1 MMKYLFIVVLGVV
14 LLTACSENDNDAQ
27 EQESNE
33 PGGNEDA
40 EELETTYNEEAEP
53 DDEETGDNEEEILE
67 VNPITFQQE
76 LWHSGE
82 EETYEVNG
90 KVGPMVR
97 EGDLAI
103 LPVTLDS
110 DSDLTVSF
118 KDLFNQELGTGE
130 GIAARQGYDIQV
142 IDSREMTVS
151 QPAVLLMEDQLDTA
165 VHTFLGEGGG
175 NRQATFGEEHEPAR
189 FFGVFAAPEMDQVH
203 VMFRRLGVVENIPV
217 INREEAGT
225 PTIEE
230 VEDELTES
238 ELEEI
243 DEDTEEVYG
252 QAVPSIE
259 EIIERELVSSAF
271 EAFDGNLE
279 KIDARVFPIESYRES
294 VETSVSRIDEIE
306 YATLMISSDVLFDYD
321 SSDLLEEAEEELE
334 AAIAELAG
342 AEGGDLEI
350 VGHTDDEGTE
360 EYNQEL
366 SEDRA
371 EAVREQLEEL
381 TDLESFDIAVRGES
395 FRDPIADNKSEEGS
409 AQNRRVEL
417 HFTPPTEEVE
427 IETEA
432 ELPEALGEEA
442 EHPDTI
448 QSDDGE
454 IEIESL
460 RQIDNLLVGRIRV
473 SSLEEVGA
481 DYTALTF
488 GFGRPIGARGWHND
502 ESVGYS
508 QFTAYAPTLIHNSQ
522 RYYPLDYYLT
532 PLEGSTAEDWVD
544 EAESGMEYI
553 VPLAERNM
561 GVIGRLGEDGY
572 YTATVI
578 WPAVD
583 AETVTVDLTVPR
595 DFLDEATEF
604 EIERTQPW
612 RFTNVP
618 VETENKL
625 EEE

>member
-1 MMKYLFIVVLGVV
+1 MRKMLIVLLGV
-14 LLTACSENDNDAQ
+14 LLLSACSGNDDDAEVQ
-27 EQESNE
+27 EQEVNE
-33 PGGNEDA
+33 SEESA
-40 EELETTYNEEAEP
+40 EVEELDDTYNEEAEA
-53 DDEETGDNEEEILE
+53 DDEETVGNEEEMAE
-67 VNPITFQQE
+67 VNPITIQQE

-90 KVGPMVR
+90 EVGPLII

-103 LPVTLDS
+103 LPVTLDT
-110 DSDLTVSF
+110 DSNLAVSF

-142 IDSREMTVS
+142 IDSQEMTVS
-151 QPAVLLMEDQLDTA
+151 QPAVLLMEDELDTS
-165 VHTFLGEGGG
+165 VHTFLGEGRGS
-175 NRQATFGEEHEPAR
+175 TFGEDNEPAR
-189 FFGVFAAPEMDQVH
+189 FFGVFAAPETDHVQ

-230 VEDELTES
+230 VEEELTED
-238 ELEEI
+238 ELREI

-252 QAVPSIE
+252 QVVPSVE
-259 EIIERELVSSAF
+259 EILERELVSSAF
-271 EAFDGNLE
+271 EAFDGDLE
-279 KIDARVFPIESYRES
+279 KIDARVFPIESYREN

-306 YATLMISSDVLFDYD
+306 YSTLMISSDVLFEYD
-321 SSDLLEEAEEELE
+321 SSDLIDEAEEELE

-342 AEGGDLEI
+342 AQTGDLEI
-350 VGHTDDEGTE
+350 VGHTDNEGTE

-395 FRDPIADNKSEEGS
+395 FREPIADNESEEGR

-417 HFTPPTEEVE
+417 HFTPPAEEVE
-427 IETEA
+427 VETEA
-432 ELPEALGEEA
+432 ELPEVLGEEA
-442 EHPDTI
+442 EHPDTV
-448 QSDDGE
+448 QTEDGE

-460 RQIDNLLVGRIRV
+460 RQVDNLLVGRIRV
-473 SSLEEVGA
+473 SDLEEVGA

-508 QFTAYAPTLIHNSQ
+508 QFTAYAPTLIHNNQ
-522 RYYPLDYYLT
+522 RYYPLDYYLR
-532 PLEGSTAEDWVD
+532 PLEGSTAEEWVD
-544 EAESGMEYI
+544 EAGDEMEYI

-561 GVIGRLGEDGY
+561 GTIRRLGEGGY

-595 DFLDEATEF
+595 DFLEEATEG
-604 EIERTQPW
+604 EIERTRPW
-612 RFTNVP
+612 RITNVP
-618 VETENKL
+618 VETGNQM